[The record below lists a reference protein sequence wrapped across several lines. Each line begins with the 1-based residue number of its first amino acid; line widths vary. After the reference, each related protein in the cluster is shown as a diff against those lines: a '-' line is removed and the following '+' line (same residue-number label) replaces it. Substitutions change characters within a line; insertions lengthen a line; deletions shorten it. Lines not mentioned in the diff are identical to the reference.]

1 MNNKMRT
8 LSGLSIFTAFL
19 LAWPLT
25 AVAQVSKGPGP
36 SEGQAWTVPDL
47 NLEMVCIGPGT
58 FTMGSDNGADDQKPQ
73 TRVTLTHGFWLGK
86 TEVTQGQ
93 WVALMGINPS
103 SFKGTDLPVEQ
114 VSWSDAI
121 EFCRKLTNRER
132 TARRLPED
140 YEYTLPTE
148 AQWEY
153 ACRAGTTEDNAGNL
167 DATAWYHH
175 NSDATTHPV
184 GQKQANAWGLYD
196 MHGNVWEWCLD
207 WYGNYPGGSV
217 RDPIGPASG
226 SKQVYRGGGMFSSA
240 QRCRSG
246 FRGWNVPGGRSPDL
260 GFRLAL
266 SSVP

>member
-1 MNNKMRT
+1 MNNKTRT
-8 LSGLSIFTAFL
+8 LSGLSIFTALL

-25 AVAQVSKGPGP
+25 AVAQASGGPGP

-47 NLEMVCIGPGT
+47 NLEMVHIGPGT

-73 TRVTLTHGFWLGK
+73 TRVTLTHGYWLGK

-103 SFKGTDLPVEQ
+103 SFKGTDRPVEQ

-121 EFCRKLTNRER
+121 EFCRKLTDRER
-132 TARRLPED
+132 TAGRLPED

-167 DATAWYHH
+167 DAIAWYHQ
-175 NSDATTHPV
+175 NSGVTTHPV

-217 RDPIGPASG
+217 RDPTGPASG
-226 SKQVYRGGGMFSSA
+226 PDRVNRGGSWSSLA
-240 QRCRSG
+240 IRCRSASRYG
-246 FRGWNVPGGRSPDL
+246 SDPGDRLDGL

-266 SSVP
+266 SSVR